1 MKKDIIMPI
10 VEKVHVAI
18 VRELS
23 EDGIHFIWNVYL
35 INQQNEDLQKVMVSS
50 EGYKMEENGDKTV
63 TSTLRHFFEKVP
75 KNSFFKIEPILD
87 NIFHLNNEYFISFFN
102 SQGLFDKKYIFLAE
116 SIQEKNFTTIPYMNK
131 KGVMI

>member
-1 MKKDIIMPI
+1 MKKDIIIPT
-10 VEKVHVAI
+10 VENVHVAV

-23 EDGIHFIWNVYL
+23 EDKEFIWNVYL
-35 INQQNEDLQKVMVSS
+35 INLQNEDLVNVLISS
-50 EGYKMEENGDKTV
+50 EGYKLEENGDKTT
-63 TSTLRHFFEKVP
+63 TSTLRHFIKEVP
-75 KNSFFKIEPILD
+75 KNSYHKIEPILD

-116 SIQEKNFTTIPYMNK
+116 SIHEKNFTPIPHMNK